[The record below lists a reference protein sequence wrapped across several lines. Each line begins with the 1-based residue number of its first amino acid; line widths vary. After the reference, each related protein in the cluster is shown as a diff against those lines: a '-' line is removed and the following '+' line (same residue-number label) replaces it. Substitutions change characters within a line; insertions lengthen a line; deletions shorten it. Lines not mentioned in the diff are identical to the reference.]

1 MNATQPELP
10 AWVTL
15 LLIPAAI
22 ALWNWWKADGWPA
35 LKALVNVEART
46 KREALKAASIQ
57 REERFLAAEER
68 FLAAYEQTAQAL
80 ADIARNSEAS
90 AQALRVA
97 AETRVLDNLTLQ
109 RVERRLDAIEDVVGR
124 APPVA
129 VRRRTEG
136 ERGE

>member
-1 MNATQPELP
+1 MSATPDTP
-10 AWVTL
+10 WYVTL
-15 LLIPAAI
+15 LLIPAAV
-22 ALWNWWKADGWPA
+22 ALWNWFKTDGWPA
-35 LKALVNVEART
+35 LKATVNVEAKA
-46 KREALKAASIQ
+46 KREALKAASSE
-57 REERFLAAEER
+57 REAR

-124 APPVA
+124 QPPVA

>member
-35 LKALVNVEART
+35 LKALVNVEAKT
-46 KREALKAASIQ
+46 KREALKAASSQ
-57 REERFLAAEER
+57 REER

-90 AQALRVA
+90 AQALKVA

-129 VRRRTEG
+129 VRRRTEA